1 MSGKV
6 LIVIAL
12 LIILGAIAAVVLL
25 PMLTQPGPA
34 ATDDDGSPQQPVV
47 QQLPTPT
54 PLAFVEIV
62 IAVQELPR
70 GSRIP
75 ANGIDLRPWP
85 EASAPINGITSRED
99 VVGKIARTD
108 IFREQPILTTMITD
122 DFSSLAEVGS
132 DAAAVI
138 PSGLVAIALPID
150 RLTSVGY
157 GVQDGDRVDIIISM
171 LFVDVDDIF
180 QSIVP
185 NVVTFFIISEDGI
198 QTSDSIQGRLDI
210 TSIGNAVVG
219 PTERQRPRL
228 ATQRTIQDALV
239 VHVGQFPPDGKFI
252 GRPSTPTPA
261 PVENE
266 EEQVDA
272 QGEPLP
278 TATPTLPD
286 IITLAVTPQDAVVL
300 AWIIES
306 RLPVTLALRSA
317 GDASRSSTSTVTLD
331 YMVETY
337 GINPPPK
344 RQYSIEPAI
353 RSIRQLLSS
362 EDIRLND
369 AALGAP

>member
-1 MSGKV
+1 M
-6 LIVIAL
+6 
-12 LIILGAIAAVVLL
+12 
-25 PMLTQPGPA
+25 
-34 ATDDDGSPQQPVV
+34 
-47 QQLPTPT
+47 PTPT